1 MNRNESG
8 LDRIIRVVVG
18 VVFIGLFAAGVVVGW
33 LGWLLLVIGAIL
45 LGTGIIGFCPLYAA
59 LKLNTNKNA
68 Q

>member
-1 MNRNESG
+1 MKRNESG
-8 LDRIIRVVVG
+8 LDRIIRVIVG
-18 VVFIGLFAAGVVVGW
+18 VVFIGLFAAGMVAGW

-59 LKLNTNKNA
+59 LKINTNKSA

>member
-1 MNRNESG
+1 MKRNESG
-8 LDRIIRVVVG
+8 LDRIIRVVIG
-18 VVFIGLFAAGVVVGW
+18 LVFIGLFAAGVVVGW

-59 LKLNTNKNA
+59 LKLNTNKKA

>member
-1 MNRNESG
+1 MKRNESG

-18 VVFIGLFAAGVVVGW
+18 VVFIGLFAAGVVLGW

-59 LKLNTNKNA
+59 LKLNTNKKA

>member
-1 MNRNESG
+1 MKRNESG

-18 VVFIGLFAAGVVVGW
+18 LVFIVLFAVMASGW
-33 LGWLLLVIGAIL
+33 LGWLLLVLGAIL

-59 LKLNTNKNA
+59 LKINTNKNA

>member
-1 MNRNESG
+1 MKRNESG

-18 VVFIGLFAAGVVVGW
+18 VVFIGLFAAGMISGW

-59 LKLNTNKNA
+59 FKLNTNKKA

>member
-1 MNRNESG
+1 MKRNESG
-8 LDRIIRVVVG
+8 LDRIIRVIIG
-18 VVFIGLFAAGVVVGW
+18 LVFIGLFAAGVVVGW

-59 LKLNTNKNA
+59 LKLNTNKKA